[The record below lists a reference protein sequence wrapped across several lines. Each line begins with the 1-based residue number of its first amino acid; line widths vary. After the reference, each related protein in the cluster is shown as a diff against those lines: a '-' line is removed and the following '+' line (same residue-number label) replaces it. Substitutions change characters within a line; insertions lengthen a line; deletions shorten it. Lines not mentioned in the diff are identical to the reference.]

1 MQPRAHF
8 RHCPRC
14 GQAQSTPTTGPLFTC
29 DSCGFRYYFNPTVA
43 VVVFIRRPDG
53 RALFV
58 CRAKDPGKGML
69 APPGGFIDIGETAE
83 IAAAREIREEV
94 GLELTDLEFLCSEP
108 NQYLYAEVTY
118 PVLDL
123 VFTARTPDPGKAQAL
138 DDVAGIEWLDPITL
152 APETMAFPSMEA
164 ALKIWQRKLTG
175 PR

>member
-14 GQAQSTPTTGPLFTC
+14 GHAQVAPTLGTLFTC
-29 DSCGFRYYFNPTVA
+29 EVCQFRYYFNPTVA

-58 CRAKDPGKGML
+58 RRAKDPGKGML

-83 IAAAREIREEV
+83 VAAVREIREEV
-94 GLELTDLEFLCSEP
+94 GLSLEDLQFLCSEP
-108 NQYLYAEVTY
+108 NQYLYADVTY

-123 VFTARTPDPGKAQAL
+123 VFTARASNPEQAQAL
-138 DDVAGIEWLDPITL
+138 DDVDGIEWLDPITL
-152 APETMAFPSMEA
+152 APETMAFPSMQA
-164 ALKIWQRKLTG
+164 ALRFWQARLRAQG
-175 PR
+175 